1 MMPPRI
7 VVVGSSNTDLV
18 VRAPALPAAGQTVL
32 GTSFFRAAGGKG
44 ANQAVAAARL
54 GARVTLVARVGR
66 DEFGEASLSNLQR
79 EGVDTSFVVRDPDAR
94 SGIAL
99 IIVSDEG
106 ENAIAVAPGANAT
119 LEPKDVDRAAEEI
132 EAADILLL
140 QLETPIPTVAHAVS
154 RARDAGVPVILNPAP
169 AAPVDVRVLRDVSVL
184 TPNTG
189 EAIALTG
196 GGGSGVEAARLAAR
210 KLRAAGVRRVIV
222 TLGAEG
228 ALLEEDEVSVVRP
241 ARSVAVVDTTAAG
254 DAFNGAL
261 AVALAEG
268 ASLQAAAD
276 FANQAAA
283 LSTTREGA
291 QPSLPTRAE
300 VDSFARDFG
309 GSA

>member
-1 MMPPRI
+1 MPPRI

-54 GARVTLVARVGR
+54 GARVTLVARVGL
-66 DEFGEASLSNLQR
+66 DEFGEVSLSNLRR
-79 EGVDTSFVVRDPDAR
+79 EGIDTSFVVVDPDAP
-94 SGIAL
+94 SGVAL
-99 IIVSDEG
+99 IVVGDEG
-106 ENAIAVAPGANAT
+106 ENAIAVAPGANA
-119 LEPKDVDRAAEEI
+119 LLQPEDVDHAVEEI

-140 QLETPIPTVAHAVS
+140 QLETPISTVAHAVS
-154 RARDAGVPVILNPAP
+154 LARDAGVPVILNPAP
-169 AAPVDVRVLRDVSVL
+169 AAPVDVGILRDVSVL

-189 EAIALTG
+189 EAIALAG

-210 KLRAAGVRRVIV
+210 ELRAVGVRRVIV
-222 TLGAEG
+222 TLGAAG
-228 ALLEEDEVSVVRP
+228 ALLEEGGTSVVLP
-241 ARSVAVVDTTAAG
+241 ARSVPAVDTTAAG

-268 ASLQAAAD
+268 ASLEAAAD
-276 FANQAAA
+276 FANRAAA
-283 LSTTREGA
+283 FSTMREGA
-291 QPSLPTRAE
+291 QPSLPTREE
-300 VDSFARDFG
+300 VDAVARDLG

>member
-1 MMPPRI
+1 MPARI

-18 VRAPALPAAGQTVL
+18 VRAPTLPAAGQTVL

-66 DEFGEASLSNLQR
+66 DEFGEASVSNLQR
-79 EGVDTSFVVRDPDAR
+79 EGIDTSFVIMDPDAP
-94 SGIAL
+94 SGVAL
-99 IIVSDEG
+99 IIVTDEG
-106 ENAIAVAPGANAT
+106 ENAIAVAPGANAL
-119 LEPKDVDRAAEEI
+119 LEPEDVDRAAEEI
-132 EAADILLL
+132 ESADILLL
-140 QLETPIPTVAHAVS
+140 QLETPMPTVAHAVS
-154 RARDAGVPVILNPAP
+154 RARDAGVPVIMNPAP
-169 AAPVDVRVLRDVSVL
+169 ATPVDVRVLRDVSVL

-189 EAIALTG
+189 EAIALVG
-196 GGGSGVEAARLAAR
+196 GGGSGVDAARLAAR

-228 ALLEEDEVSVVRP
+228 ALLEEEEMSVVRP
-241 ARSVAVVDTTAAG
+241 AHSVAVVDTTAAG

-268 ASLQAAAD
+268 ASLDAAAD
-276 FANQAAA
+276 YANRAAA

-291 QPSLPTRAE
+291 QPSLPTRPE
-300 VDSFARDFG
+300 VDAFRPDVG

>member
-1 MMPPRI
+1 MPARI

-18 VRAPALPAAGQTVL
+18 VRAPTLPAAGQTVL

-54 GARVTLVARVGR
+54 GARVTLVARVGL
-66 DEFGEASLSNLQR
+66 DELGEASVSNLQR
-79 EGVDTSFVVRDPDAR
+79 EGIDTSFVVRDPNAP
-94 SGIAL
+94 SGVAL
-99 IIVSDEG
+99 IIVTDEG
-106 ENAIAVAPGANAT
+106 ENAIAVAPGANAL
-119 LEPKDVDRAAEEI
+119 LEPEDVDRAAEEI
-132 EAADILLL
+132 ESADILLL

-189 EAIALTG
+189 EAIALVG
-196 GGGSGVEAARLAAR
+196 GGGSGVDAARLAAR

-228 ALLEEDEVSVVRP
+228 ALLEEEEMSAVRP
-241 ARSVAVVDTTAAG
+241 AHAIAAVDTTAAG

-268 ASLQAAAD
+268 ASLEAAAD
-276 FANQAAA
+276 YANRAAA

-300 VDSFARDFG
+300 VDVFRRDFG

>member
-18 VRAPALPAAGQTVL
+18 VRAPALPTAGQTVL
-32 GTSFFRAAGGKG
+32 GTSFFSAAGGKG

-79 EGVDTSFVVRDPDAR
+79 AGIDTSFVVRDPDAP
-94 SGIAL
+94 SGVAL
-99 IIVSDEG
+99 IVVSDEG
-106 ENAIAVAPGANAT
+106 ENAIAVAPGANAM
-119 LEPKDVDRAAEEI
+119 LVPEDVDRAAKEI

-140 QLETPIPTVAHAVS
+140 QLETPIPTVAHAVG
-154 RARDAGVPVILNPAP
+154 RAMDAGVPVILNPAP

-189 EAIALTG
+189 EAIALAG

-228 ALLEEDEVSVVRP
+228 ALLEEEGMSVVRP
-241 ARSVAVVDTTAAG
+241 ACSIAVVDTTAAG

-261 AVALAEG
+261 AVAMAEG
-268 ASLQAAAD
+268 ASLGRAVR
-276 FANQAAA
+276 FANRAAA
-283 LSTTREGA
+283 LSTTEPGA
-291 QPSLPTRAE
+291 QPSLPTRE
-300 VDSFARDFG
+300 VVESFA
-309 GSA
+309 AAT